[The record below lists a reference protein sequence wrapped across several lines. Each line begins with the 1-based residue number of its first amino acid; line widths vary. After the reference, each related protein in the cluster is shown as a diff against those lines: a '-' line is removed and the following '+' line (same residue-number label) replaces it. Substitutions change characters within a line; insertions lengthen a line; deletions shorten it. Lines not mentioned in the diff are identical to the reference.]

1 MIYEGY
7 VFRGGGYKHRDLIEL
22 VEDIG
27 GIIVNARIM
36 GNEATITFVVPKR
49 DVSVIEDIILSR
61 LRGEFEKLPL
71 VGSEIAVVLP
81 SITRHHFPHPACD
94 IAEYL
99 RRKGAKTNII
109 GLARGTGRRIAQI
122 SQREKRVIEE
132 HDIAVLILGDFKDCI
147 ERYKWKLYDNLQIP
161 VVVVGGP
168 EGVDSEVPYIGGFG
182 RVLHRLKSTKEIRK
196 LDELVV
202 CVERC
207 LGERQENLTVSP
219 FAIKSEI
226 EDQVDEIKS
235 CRSPKSPIVVQ
246 REGVRIR
253 INYDRYASKIRESK
267 IGERRVREVAE
278 VKRSEIK
285 DHIIVK
291 PYLQYV

>member
-7 VFRGGGYKHRDLIEL
+7 VFRGGGYKHQDLIEL
-22 VEDIG
+22 IEDVG
-27 GIIVNARIM
+27 GVIVNARIM
-36 GNEATITFVVPKR
+36 GNEATITFVFPKR
-49 DVSVIEDIILSR
+49 DVSIIEDMILSR
-61 LRGEFEKLPL
+61 LRGEFDKLPL

-94 IAEYL
+94 ISEYL

-109 GLARGTGRRIAQI
+109 GLARGVGRRITQI
-122 SQREKRVIEE
+122 SQRERRVIEE
-132 HDIAVLILGDFKDCI
+132 HDIAVLILGNFRDCI

-161 VVVVGGP
+161 VVVIGGP
-168 EGVDSEVPYIGGFG
+168 EEVDSKVPYIGGFG
-182 RVLHRLKSTKEIRK
+182 RVLHRLKSTEEIRK
-196 LDELVV
+196 LDELVAAL
-202 CVERC
+202 ERC

-226 EDQVDEIKS
+226 ENQVDEIKR
-235 CRSPKSPIVVQ
+235 CLSPSPIVVQ
-246 REGVRIR
+246 CDGVRIK
-253 INYDRYASKIRESK
+253 INYDKYASKIRESK
-267 IGERRVREVAE
+267 IGDRRVRDVAE

-285 DHIIVK
+285 DYIIVK